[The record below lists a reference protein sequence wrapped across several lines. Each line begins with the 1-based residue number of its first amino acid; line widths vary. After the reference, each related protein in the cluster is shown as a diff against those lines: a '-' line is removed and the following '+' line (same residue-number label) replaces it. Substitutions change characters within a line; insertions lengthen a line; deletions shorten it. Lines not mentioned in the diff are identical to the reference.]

1 MINCKEDNPVIHPTD
16 QDVVLENVSYGTHE
30 RNKMDVL
37 LPSGRN
43 TSKTKIL
50 VLIHGGGWI
59 GGDKSDFDILLNTE
73 NMENLKKEFPDI
85 AVFTLN
91 YRLATSNANQY
102 PAAEQDIK
110 KAMDFIFSNAASY
123 QVNANATYILGGSAG
138 AHLAALY
145 TTKNPSPRLKGT
157 IGISGAYS
165 LNSLYVDGNAEAKEV
180 LQTFLG
186 GTPQNQQQKY
196 YDASPIN
203 FIQAT
208 ATKYLLL
215 HGRDDR
221 LTPISQAEKFETAL
235 KSKNVDVQ
243 KFYYSGGHGIPP
255 EHVLE
260 GLQRIQNFLK

>member
-1 MINCKEDNPVIHPTD
+1 
-16 QDVVLENVSYGTHE
+16 
-30 RNKMDVL
+30 
-37 LPSGRN
+37 
-43 TSKTKIL
+43 
-50 VLIHGGGWI
+50 
-59 GGDKSDFDILLNTE
+59 
-73 NMENLKKEFPDI
+73 
-85 AVFTLN
+85 
-91 YRLATSNANQY
+91 
-102 PAAEQDIK
+102 
-110 KAMDFIFSNAASY
+110 MDFIFSKADSY

-157 IGISGAYS
+157 IGISGAYA
-165 LNSLYVDGNAEAKEV
+165 LNSLYADGNNEAKEV

-186 GTPQNQQQKY
+186 GTPQNQEQKY

-208 ATKYLLL
+208 TTKYLLL

>member
-1 MINCKEDNPVIHPTD
+1 MINCKEDNPIVHPTD
-16 QDVVLENVSYGTHE
+16 QDVILENVSYGTHE
-30 RNKMDVL
+30 RNKMDIQ

-43 TSKTKIL
+43 SSKTKIL

-59 GGDKSDFDILLNTE
+59 GGDKSDFGVLLNTA
-73 NMENLKKEFPDI
+73 NLENLKKEFPDI

-91 YRLATSNANQY
+91 YRLATTNANQY

-110 KAMDFIFSNAASY
+110 KAMEFIFGNADSY
-123 QVNANATYILGGSAG
+123 QVNANAIYLAESAG

-157 IGISGAYS
+157 IGISGAYA
-165 LNSLYVDGNAEAKEV
+165 LNSLYADGNNEAKEV

-186 GTPQNQQQKY
+186 GTPQNQEQKY
-196 YDASPIN
+196 YDASPVN

-208 ATKYLLL
+208 TIKYLLL